1 MMRKLLMTMVL
12 ILSAT
17 MMFAKDIRTLV
28 LTTNPQMHCPRC
40 EQRVVSN
47 LKDVKG
53 IKSVETSVA
62 DQTVTIQYNAKK
74 TSEEKIIGAFEG
86 SGFKVRPL
94 AEGEKIV
101 KEAHEPQSPIQ
112 GRRKT
117 WWRARWWPTTSASTA

>member
-12 ILSAT
+12 FLTAT

-62 DQTVTIQYNAKK
+62 DQTVTIQYDAKK
-74 TSEEKIIGAFEG
+74 TSQEKIIGAFEG
-86 SGFKVRPL
+86 SGFTVRPL

-101 KEAHEPQSPIQ
+101 KEAHECKE
-112 GRRKT
+112 GNMGDCKE
-117 WWRARWWPTTSASTA
+117 

>member
-101 KEAHEPQSPIQ
+101 KEAHECKE
-112 GRRKT
+112 GNRGDCKE
-117 WWRARWWPTTSASTA
+117 